1 MFMNK
6 AQKYM
11 RYPPDEVESHIN
23 INQQEKV

>member
-11 RYPPDEVESHIN
+11 TYPSDEVESHIN
-23 INQQEKV
+23 TNQQEKV